1 MENIV
6 TDHQLCLAY
15 QNCMRQSNVNVAM
28 VRHAAHVLAICGY
41 QTAVVGSQLARCQT
55 RQITRRITN
64 SLQYKHMM
72 WFEIWTWACQTC
84 EQ

>member
-28 VRHAAHVLAICGY
+28 VRHAAHVLAICGISDSCCWQPAGQMPDKTDY
-41 QTAVVGSQLARCQT
+41 KTHHEFFAVQTHDVVRDMDMGLSDKQ
-55 RQITRRITN
+55 
-64 SLQYKHMM
+64 
-72 WFEIWTWACQTC
+72 
-84 EQ
+84 